1 MDERGP
7 LIAHY
12 LPLVN
17 AELQRIGFTE
27 DDLGYLGSG
36 GEFTRAALEAH
47 LAELRAIPSGIGAI
61 AYYARYG
68 VDFAAI
74 KREAN
79 QRPRETLDIHPTVR
93 WELWRQDDNGNRVMI
108 RAFDD
113 RAAAEAALSRFESLR
128 HKQTYWLDERA
139 T

>member
-1 MDERGP
+1 MDEQAALLAR
-7 LIAHY
+7 Y

-27 DDLGYLGSG
+27 DDFRYFGSG
-36 GEFTRAALEAH
+36 GEFTPAGLEAH
-47 LAELRAIPSGIGAI
+47 LAELREIPSGIGAI

-74 KREAN
+74 KR
-79 QRPRETLDIHPTVR
+79 DV
-93 WELWRQDDNGNRVMI
+93 
-108 RAFDD
+108 DD
-113 RAAAEAALSRFESLR
+113 RTSE
-128 HKQTYWLDERA
+128 WGA

>member
-1 MDERGP
+1 MDEQAA

-27 DDLGYLGSG
+27 DDFRYLGSG
-36 GEFTRAALEAH
+36 GEFTRAGLQAH
-47 LAELRAIPSGIGAI
+47 LAELREIPSGIGAI

-68 VDFAAI
+68 VDFAAVM
-74 KREAN
+74 REA
-79 QRPRETLDIHPTVR
+79 
-93 WELWRQDDNGNRVMI
+93 
-108 RAFDD
+108 
-113 RAAAEAALSRFESLR
+113 
-128 HKQTYWLDERA
+128 DERDSEGGA

>member
-1 MDERGP
+1 MDNQAA

-27 DDLGYLGSG
+27 DDFGYLGSG
-36 GEFTRAALEAH
+36 GEVTRVAMEAH
-47 LAELRAIPSGIGAI
+47 LAELREIPSGIGAI
-61 AYYARYG
+61 AYYARIG

-74 KREAN
+74 KRE
-79 QRPRETLDIHPTVR
+79 V
-93 WELWRQDDNGNRVMI
+93 
-108 RAFDD
+108 DD
-113 RAAAEAALSRFESLR
+113 RTSE
-128 HKQTYWLDERA
+128 WGA